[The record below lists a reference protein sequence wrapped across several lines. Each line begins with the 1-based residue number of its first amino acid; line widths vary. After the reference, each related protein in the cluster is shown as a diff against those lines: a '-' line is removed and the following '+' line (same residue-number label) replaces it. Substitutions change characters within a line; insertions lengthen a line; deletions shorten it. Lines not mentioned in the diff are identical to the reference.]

1 MERDI
6 FKDRL
11 TEEELRSIAALAS
24 VDEMFS
30 WASPSARQYRERR
43 GQLADDELISLM
55 ADEPRLI
62 RRPILI
68 LDGDAIFGFRVAD
81 YEAALER

>member
-68 LDGDAIFGFRVAD
+68 LDGKAIFGFRAAD
-81 YEAALER
+81 YEAALGH